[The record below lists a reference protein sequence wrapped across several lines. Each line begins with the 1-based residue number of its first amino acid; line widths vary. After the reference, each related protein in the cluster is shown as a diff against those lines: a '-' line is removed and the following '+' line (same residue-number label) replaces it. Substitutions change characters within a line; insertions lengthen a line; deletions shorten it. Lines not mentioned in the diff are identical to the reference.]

1 MTQPIASYAV
11 ETNDADQTRA
21 LGEDLGRVLAAGDL
35 VMLSGGLGA
44 GKTTLFRLVLDL
56 IKADSGSISI
66 DGIPVAGSDDWKGRV
81 GAFLDENFLI
91 GFLRPE
97 EYFDFIGKLHHLDK
111 QEIER
116 FLDYMSPLFA
126 DEVLGKNK
134 LIRDFSKGNQK
145 KIGIAAAMLSRPDI
159 LILDEPFTALDPS
172 SQIRLKKMLNEHAT
186 QYGTTMLISSHD
198 LNHVT
203 EVSSRIVVL
212 QKGEIIK
219 DLQTNEQTL
228 SELEQHFAVEG

>member
-1 MTQPIASYAV
+1 MTI
-11 ETNDADQTRA
+11 
-21 LGEDLGRVLAAGDL
+21 
-35 VMLSGGLGA
+35 
-44 GKTTLFRLVLDL
+44 
-56 IKADSGSISI
+56 
-66 DGIPVAGSDDWKGRV
+66 KGRV
-81 GAFLDENFLI
+81 GAFLDESFLI

>member
-1 MTQPIASYAV
+1 MIQITDLSKKYNGVTVLDIPHLSISHG
-11 ETNDADQTRA
+11 ETF
-21 LGEDLGRVLAAGDL
+21 GL
-35 VMLSGGLGA
+35 VGNNGA

-56 IKADSGSISI
+56 IKTDSGSISI
-66 DGIPVAGSDDWKGRV
+66 DDIPVAGSDDWKGRV
-81 GAFLDENFLI
+81 EAFLDESFLI

>member
-1 MTQPIASYAV
+1 MIQITDLSKKYNVVTVLDIPHLSISRG
-11 ETNDADQTRA
+11 ETF
-21 LGEDLGRVLAAGDL
+21 GL
-35 VMLSGGLGA
+35 VGNNGA

-66 DGIPVAGSDDWKGRV
+66 DDIPVAGSVDWKGRV

-126 DEVLGKNK
+126 DEILGKNK

>member
-1 MTQPIASYAV
+1 MIQITDLSKKYNGVTVLDIPHLSISHS
-11 ETNDADQTRA
+11 ETF
-21 LGEDLGRVLAAGDL
+21 GL
-35 VMLSGGLGA
+35 VGNNGA

-228 SELEQHFAVEG
+228 SELEQHFAVER

>member
-1 MTQPIASYAV
+1 MIQITDLSKKYNGVTVLDIPHLSISHG
-11 ETNDADQTRA
+11 ETF
-21 LGEDLGRVLAAGDL
+21 GL
-35 VMLSGGLGA
+35 VGNNGA

-66 DGIPVAGSDDWKGRV
+66 DDIPVASSDDWKGRV
-81 GAFLDENFLI
+81 GAFLDESFLI

>member
-1 MTQPIASYAV
+1 MIQITDLSKKYNGVTVLDIPHLSISHG
-11 ETNDADQTRA
+11 ETF
-21 LGEDLGRVLAAGDL
+21 GL
-35 VMLSGGLGA
+35 VGNNGA

-66 DGIPVAGSDDWKGRV
+66 DDIPVAGS
-81 GAFLDENFLI
+81 
-91 GFLRPE
+91 
-97 EYFDFIGKLHHLDK
+97 
-111 QEIER
+111 
-116 FLDYMSPLFA
+116 
-126 DEVLGKNK
+126 
-134 LIRDFSKGNQK
+134 SKGNQK

>member
-1 MTQPIASYAV
+1 MIQITDLSKKYNGVTVLDIPHLSISHS
-11 ETNDADQTRA
+11 ETF
-21 LGEDLGRVLAAGDL
+21 GL
-35 VMLSGGLGA
+35 VGNNGA

-126 DEVLGKNK
+126 NEVLGKNK

>member
-1 MTQPIASYAV
+1 MIQITDLSKKYNGVTVLDIPHLSISHS
-11 ETNDADQTRA
+11 ETF
-21 LGEDLGRVLAAGDL
+21 GL
-35 VMLSGGLGA
+35 VGNNGA

-81 GAFLDENFLI
+81 GAFLDENFLF

>member
-1 MTQPIASYAV
+1 MIQITDLSKKYNGVTVLDIPHLSISHS
-11 ETNDADQTRA
+11 ETF
-21 LGEDLGRVLAAGDL
+21 GL
-35 VMLSGGLGA
+35 VGNNGA

-66 DGIPVAGSDDWKGRV
+66 DDIPVAGSDDWKGRV